1 MGTTT
6 TPSNV
11 EAEKYERMINLTPLR
26 NFKLWFPHASTA
38 DFTYADIYAIKQL
51 QYLWH
56 LFIL

>member
-1 MGTTT
+1 MAYLA
-6 TPSNV
+6 PL
-11 EAEKYERMINLTPLR
+11 ENL
-26 NFKLWFPHASTA
+26 KLWLPHASTA